1 MCAFDNNTLLV
12 GGIDSS
18 ELYLIDTKKHEIISV
33 IQNIKEINSILK
45 LSNNNILIGCSD
57 KNKIYW
63 LIEYKIDNNS
73 CIKIKLK
80 EKAHQGYIYGIRE
93 MGNGT
98 IMSCSLMH

>member
-1 MCAFDNNTLLV
+1 MEDL
-12 GGIDSS
+12 
-18 ELYLIDTKKHEIISV
+18 
-33 IQNIKEINSILK
+33 
-45 LSNNNILIGCSD
+45 NNIFANNLVELRKLNNLTQLELADKLGYSD

-80 EKAHQGYIYGIRE
+80 EKEHQGYIYGIRE